1 MLSKKEQLNYD
12 HKTKTKNM
20 KHILLAIV
28 ALAALT
34 IPSNNAAAQ
43 CGDELMKQALGAMGN
58 YQYIKDFDIKL
69 AAGTSSTGTKFSV
82 VLNSR
87 THYQI
92 NIANGSTNAEKV
104 VVQIFD
110 GDKLIGTNFANG
122 KTFEA
127 FQFICSKTGAYKLQ
141 VSCPGGGEAC
151 ARAVLS
157 LVKQYREA
165 EMPK

>member
-1 MLSKKEQLNYD
+1 MRN
-12 HKTKTKNM
+12 
-20 KHILLAIV
+20 ILFSLMALV
-28 ALAALT
+28 AMISAG
-34 IPSNNAAAQ
+34 SNASAQ
-43 CGDELMKQALGAMGN
+43 CGDELMKKALGAMGN

-69 AAGTSSTGTKFSV
+69 PASSSKTGTKFSV

-92 NIANGSTNAEKV
+92 NIANGANNAEKV

-110 GDKLIGTNFANG
+110 GEKLLGTNFANG

-127 FQFICSKTGAYKLQ
+127 FQFICSKTGAYKLH
-141 VSCPGGGEAC
+141 VSCPEGTEAC

-157 LVKQYREA
+157 LVKQYTEA

>member
-1 MLSKKEQLNYD
+1 
-12 HKTKTKNM
+12 M
-20 KHILLAIV
+20 KHIILALLAIV
-28 ALAALT
+28 SLMT
-34 IPSNNAAAQ
+34 CTTNASAQ

-69 AAGTSSTGTKFSV
+69 AAGTSTTGTKFSV

-104 VVQIFD
+104 VIQIFD

-122 KTFEA
+122 KTFAA

-141 VSCPGGGEAC
+141 VSCSGGSEAC

-157 LVKQYREA
+157 LVKQYSEA

>member
-1 MLSKKEQLNYD
+1 
-12 HKTKTKNM
+12 M
-20 KHILLAIV
+20 KRILLSLIAMV
-28 ALAALT
+28 AMMASA
-34 IPSNNAAAQ
+34 NAQ

-69 AAGTSSTGTKFSV
+69 PAATSKTGTKFSV

-92 NIANGSTNAEKV
+92 NIANGSSNAEKV
-104 VVQIFD
+104 IIQIFD
-110 GDKLIGTNFANG
+110 GDKLLGTNFANG

-127 FQFICSKTGAYKLQ
+127 FQFICSKTGAYKLH
-141 VSCPGGGEAC
+141 VYCNGGYDAC

-157 LVKQYREA
+157 LVKQYSEA

>member
-1 MLSKKEQLNYD
+1 
-12 HKTKTKNM
+12 M
-20 KHILLAIV
+20 KRILLSLIAMV
-28 ALAALT
+28 AMMASA
-34 IPSNNAAAQ
+34 NAQ

-69 AAGTSSTGTKFSV
+69 PAAKSKTGTKFSV

-92 NIANGSTNAEKV
+92 NIANGSSNAEKV
-104 VVQIFD
+104 IIQIFD
-110 GDKLIGTNFANG
+110 GDKLLGTNFANG

-127 FQFICSKTGAYKLQ
+127 FQFICSKTGAYKLH
-141 VSCPGGGEAC
+141 VYCNGGSDAC

-157 LVKQYREA
+157 LVKQYSEA

>member
-1 MLSKKEQLNYD
+1 MKQTLISLLS
-12 HKTKTKNM
+12 
-20 KHILLAIV
+20 LLSLVMAGG
-28 ALAALT
+28 AAR
-34 IPSNNAAAQ
+34 AQ

-69 AAGTSSTGTKFSV
+69 PAATSKEGVKFSV

-92 NIANGSTNAEKV
+92 NIANGSANTEKV
-104 VVQIFD
+104 IVQIYD

-127 FQFICSKTGAYKLQ
+127 FQFICSKTGAYKLR
-141 VSCPGGGEAC
+141 VYCEGGTEAC

-157 LVKQYREA
+157 LVKQYSEA

>member
-1 MLSKKEQLNYD
+1 MKKILFTLLAVMGMLSMA
-12 HKTKTKNM
+12 TM
-20 KHILLAIV
+20 A
-28 ALAALT
+28 
-34 IPSNNAAAQ
+34 SAQ

-58 YQYIKDFDIKL
+58 YQYIKDFDINL
-69 AAGTSSTGTKFSV
+69 PAATSKTGTKFSV

-92 NIANGSTNAEKV
+92 NIANGAKNAEKV

-110 GDKLIGTNFANG
+110 GDKLLGTNFANG

-127 FQFICSKTGAYKLQ
+127 FQFICSKTGAYQLH
-141 VSCPGGGEAC
+141 VYCNGGNDAC

-157 LVKQYREA
+157 LVKQYSEA